1 MDKNNLNKYEQLYK
15 KLENRLEELKNINL
29 LIDEIQKEKS
39 SLEQFYYN
47 DWVNIYENQSNENYK
62 VLEEDS
68 IHTLLQDLYSQE
80 IILLK
85 KIVSNIN

>member
-15 KLENRLEELKNINL
+15 KLENRLEELKNINS

-62 VLEEDS
+62 ILEEDS